1 MGMPLPQSESKLSRT
16 LARDEVYSRLRAWI
30 IDGRLQPG
38 ELLRDQDIAA
48 TVGVSRTPVRE
59 ALRRLEDEGLVETAL
74 NRWTRVAPIDIGK
87 ATEIYAIVEALE
99 LFALETAI
107 RRLTAQ
113 DVTRMREA
121 NQAMR
126 RAAELQDPAAAVSAD
141 ESFHEVWIERANN
154 GELSALLGK
163 FRTKLRRVE
172 LAYFDAAARALSSFR
187 EHAAIIKAVSGR
199 ALPAA
204 RQAVRRN
211 WRGSAQ
217 RLRALVQEESE
228 NNV

>member
-1 MGMPLPQSESKLSRT
+1 MPLPQSESKLSRT
-16 LARDEVYSRLRAWI
+16 LAREEVYGRLRAWI
-30 IDGRLQPG
+30 IDGRLRPG

-74 NRWTRVAPIDIGK
+74 NRWTRVAPIDVGK
-87 ATEIYAIVEALE
+87 AAEIYSIVEALE

-107 RRLTAQ
+107 RRLTVR

-126 RAAELQDPAAAVSAD
+126 RAAELEDPAAAVIAD
-141 ESFHEVWIERANN
+141 ESFHDVWIERANN
-154 GELSALLGK
+154 GELSALLGQL
-163 FRTKLRRVE
+163 RIKLRRVE

-187 EHAAIIKAVSGR
+187 EHAAIIRALSGR
-199 ALPAA
+199 SLPAA

-217 RLRALVQEESE
+217 RLNALVPEKSE
-228 NNV
+228 KKV

>member
-1 MGMPLPQSESKLSRT
+1 MPLPQSESKLSRT

-74 NRWTRVAPIDIGK
+74 NRWTRVAPIDVCK
-87 ATEIYAIVEALE
+87 AAEIYAIVEALE
-99 LFALETAI
+99 LFALESAI
-107 RRLTAQ
+107 RRLTAR
-113 DVTRMREA
+113 DVTRMREV

-126 RAAELQDPAAAVSAD
+126 RAAELQDPATAVIAD

-154 GELSALLGK
+154 GELRAVLGQL
-163 FRTKLRRVE
+163 RTTLRRVE

-187 EHAAIIKAVSGR
+187 EHAAIIRALSGR
-199 ALPAA
+199 SLPAA

-228 NNV
+228 KHV

>member
-1 MGMPLPQSESKLSRT
+1 MPLPQSESKLSRT
-16 LARDEVYSRLRAWI
+16 LAREEVYGRLRAWI

-87 ATEIYAIVEALE
+87 AAEIYAVVEALE

-107 RRLTAQ
+107 RQLTAQ
-113 DVTRMREA
+113 DVTRMRAA

-126 RAAELQDPAAAVSAD
+126 RAAELQDPAAAVIAD
-141 ESFHEVWIERANN
+141 ENFHEVWIERANN
-154 GELSALLGK
+154 GELSSLLGQ
-163 FRTKLRRVE
+163 FRIKLRRVE

-187 EHAAIIKAVSGR
+187 EHAAIIQ
-199 ALPAA
+199 ALSARSRPAA
-204 RQAVRRN
+204 REAIRRN

-217 RLRALVQEESE
+217 RLRALVREKSE
-228 NNV
+228 KNV

>member
-1 MGMPLPQSESKLSRT
+1 MPVRPIQFLDLDVGHDSRSSIQIVPDDWNLERLANKAVPAVTPHEKLAVTDSR
-16 LARDEVYSRLRAWI
+16 
-30 IDGRLQPG
+30 DGRLRPG

-87 ATEIYAIVEALE
+87 AAEIYAIVEALE

-107 RRLTAQ
+107 KRLTAQ

-126 RAAELQDPAAAVSAD
+126 RAAELQDPATAVIAD
-141 ESFHEVWIERANN
+141 ESFHEV
-154 GELSALLGK
+154 
-163 FRTKLRRVE
+163 
-172 LAYFDAAARALSSFR
+172 
-187 EHAAIIKAVSGR
+187 
-199 ALPAA
+199 
-204 RQAVRRN
+204 
-211 WRGSAQ
+211 
-217 RLRALVQEESE
+217 
-228 NNV
+228 

>member
-1 MGMPLPQSESKLSRT
+1 MPLPQSESKLSRT
-16 LARDEVYSRLRAWI
+16 LAREEVYGRLRAWI
-30 IDGRLQPG
+30 IDGTLRPE

-74 NRWTRVAPIDIGK
+74 NRWTRVAPIDVAK
-87 ATEIYAIVEALE
+87 AAEIYAIVEALE
-99 LFALETAI
+99 LFALGTAI
-107 RRLTAQ
+107 RRLTSQ

-126 RAAELQDPAAAVSAD
+126 RAAELQDPAAAVIAD

-154 GELSALLGK
+154 RELSVLLRQ
-163 FRTKLRRVE
+163 FRIKLRRVE

-187 EHAAIIKAVSGR
+187 EHAAIIRAFSGR
-199 ALPAA
+199 SLPAA
-204 RQAVRRN
+204 PG
-211 WRGSAQ
+211 GSP
-217 RLRALVQEESE
+217 
-228 NNV
+228 

>member
-1 MGMPLPQSESKLSRT
+1 M
-16 LARDEVYSRLRAWI
+16 
-30 IDGRLQPG
+30 
-38 ELLRDQDIAA
+38 
-48 TVGVSRTPVRE
+48 GVSRTPVRE

-74 NRWTRVAPIDIGK
+74 NRWTRVAPIDVGN
-87 ATEIYAIVEALE
+87 AAEIYAIVEALE

-113 DVTRMREA
+113 DLTRMREA

-126 RAAELQDPAAAVSAD
+126 RAAELQDPTTAVIAD

-154 GELSALLGK
+154 GELSAFLGQL
-163 FRTKLRRVE
+163 RIKLRRVE

-187 EHAAIIKAVSGR
+187 EHAAIIRALSGR
-199 ALPAA
+199 SLPAA

-217 RLRALVQEESE
+217 RLQALVQQESE
-228 NNV
+228 RNV

>member
-1 MGMPLPQSESKLSRT
+1 M
-16 LARDEVYSRLRAWI
+16 
-30 IDGRLQPG
+30 
-38 ELLRDQDIAA
+38 
-48 TVGVSRTPVRE
+48 
-59 ALRRLEDEGLVETAL
+59 
-74 NRWTRVAPIDIGK
+74 APIDISK
-87 ATEIYAIVEALE
+87 AAEIYALAEVLD
-99 LFALETAI
+99 LFPLETAI

-126 RAAELQDPAAAVSAD
+126 RAAELQDPPAAVIAD
-141 ESFHEVWIERANN
+141 ESSHEVWIERANN
-154 GELSALLGK
+154 GELSALLGQL
-163 FRTKLRRVE
+163 RTELRRVE

-199 ALPAA
+199 DLPAA

-217 RLRALVQEESE
+217 RLHALVQAESE
-228 NNV
+228 KTV

>member
-1 MGMPLPQSESKLSRT
+1 
-16 LARDEVYSRLRAWI
+16 
-30 IDGRLQPG
+30 
-38 ELLRDQDIAA
+38 
-48 TVGVSRTPVRE
+48 VGVSRTPVRE

-87 ATEIYAIVEALE
+87 AAEIYAIVEALE

-113 DVTRMREA
+113 DLTRMREA

-126 RAAELQDPAAAVSAD
+126 RAAELQNPATAVIAD

-154 GELSALLGK
+154 GELSALLGQ

-187 EHAAIIKAVSGR
+187 EHAAIIQALSGR
-199 ALPAA
+199 SLPAA

-217 RLRALVQEESE
+217 RLHALVQEESE
-228 NNV
+228 KNV